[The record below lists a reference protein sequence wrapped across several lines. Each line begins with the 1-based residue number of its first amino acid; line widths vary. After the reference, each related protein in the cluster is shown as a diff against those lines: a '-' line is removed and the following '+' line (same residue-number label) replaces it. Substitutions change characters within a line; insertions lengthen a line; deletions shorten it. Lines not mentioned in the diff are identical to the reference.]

1 MLCDA
6 KSLCQLINS
15 KKYFLIM
22 FTCPVCGAQ
31 FQYEDRLKVHM
42 NFKHP
47 DYDQKKA
54 ETTAVQQTETLE
66 QYIRNHLKEDNVVLN
81 AVDKFDAKPSEVKAI
96 IERIKTEEL
105 SKNKPPE
112 TNTPK
117 EEQTVATSQLKI
129 IPKKFRITRK
139 SDEKVIRIEL
149 GGKEYYEYLLMDF
162 SDEMIHE
169 LGEEI
174 INSIIKFL
182 EKHKD
187 ENFTIVK
194 EED

>member
-1 MLCDA
+1 M
-6 KSLCQLINS
+6 
-15 KKYFLIM
+15 
-22 FTCPVCGAQ
+22 
-31 FQYEDRLKVHM
+31 
-42 NFKHP
+42 
-47 DYDQKKA
+47 
-54 ETTAVQQTETLE
+54 
-66 QYIRNHLKEDNVVLN
+66 
-81 AVDKFDAKPSEVKAI
+81 
-96 IERIKTEEL
+96 

-117 EEQTVATSQLKI
+117 EEQTVASSQLKI

>member
-1 MLCDA
+1 
-6 KSLCQLINS
+6 
-15 KKYFLIM
+15 M

-47 DYDQKKA
+47 DYDQKKT
-54 ETTAVQQTETLE
+54 ETTATQQTQQTETLE

-81 AVDKFDAKPSEVKAI
+81 AVDKFDVKPSEVKAI
-96 IERIKTEEL
+96 IERIKAEEM

-112 TNTPK
+112 ANASK
-117 EEQTVATSQLKI
+117 EEQATATSLKI
-129 IPKKFRITRK
+129 VPKKFRITRK

-149 GGKEYYEYLLMDF
+149 GGKEYYEYLLIDF
-162 SDEMIHE
+162 PDSMIHE

-174 INSIIKFL
+174 VNSIIKFL

-187 ENFTIVK
+187 ENFTVVK

>member
-1 MLCDA
+1 
-6 KSLCQLINS
+6 
-15 KKYFLIM
+15 M